1 MIEFFGPGGVLEQ
14 KLGDYEFRPSQIR
27 MAEAVHQALDSQSH
41 VIIEAGTGTGKTIAY
56 LLPALLHGQRLLVST
71 GTKTLQDQIFYKDI
85 PLLEMILGRPIRAA
99 YLKGRNNYL
108 CRLKLETAHAEGLF
122 SMKELRVFKKI
133 VDWAQVTETGDQS
146 ELGTDVDGE
155 LWSRLDA
162 RRERCL
168 GTKCQD
174 YDRCF
179 LTLTRQ
185 KAMESDIVIVNHHL
199 FFADLSIRKSDM
211 GGILPDY
218 SAVIFDEAHEL
229 EEVAT
234 EYFGFHVSNFRI
246 SELVGD
252 AKRLA
257 DKSETEVDDL
267 SSVQRA
273 SDRFFGALALMSD
286 GRHPVMN
293 FQDLEGMDAL
303 IGALQQAGR
312 ALKKQQDFSGE
323 WETLAR
329 RAGEIQSELEVFR
342 SGTLENFVSWIER
355 RGRGVFLE
363 ACPVDVSGLLREKL
377 FERIPACVLTS
388 ATLRVGESFAYFRQ
402 RIGME
407 VGDEL
412 ALSTEFDVRSQ
423 TTLYVPPRMP
433 DYRHPS
439 YLNRA
444 VEEIKRILNASH
456 GRAFVLFT
464 SYQQMIAAHEA
475 VSRDVPW
482 PCLLQSRSAGKS
494 RLLEEFKI
502 TPNAVLFAT
511 SSFWQGVDVK
521 GEALSAVIIDKL
533 PFQVPSDPLVS
544 ARMARVER
552 EGGSAFSDYQLP
564 HAILRLKQGLGRLI
578 RSKSDRGVLA
588 ILDNRLSTKGYG
600 KLFMASLPDYTV
612 TDNIDDLVEF
622 MKEEQPF

>member
-1 MIEFFGPGGVLEQ
+1 MNEFFGPGGILEQ

-27 MAEAVHQALDSQSH
+27 MAEAVYQALDNQSH
-41 VIIEAGTGTGKTIAY
+41 VIIEAGTGTGKTLAY
-56 LLPALLHGQRLLVST
+56 LLPALLHGQRVLVST

-85 PLLEMILGRPIRAA
+85 PLLETILERPVRAA

-108 CRLKLETAHAEGLF
+108 CRLKLENAHAEGLF

-133 VDWAQVTETGDQS
+133 LDWSQVTETGDYG
-146 ELGTDVDGE
+146 ELGTDIDGE

-162 RRERCL
+162 RRDRCL

-179 LTLTRQ
+179 LTLMRQ
-185 KAMESDIVIVNHHL
+185 KAMEADIVIVNHHL
-199 FFADLSIRKSDM
+199 FFADLSIRKSDV

-218 SAVIFDEAHEL
+218 TAVIFDEAHEL
-229 EEVAT
+229 EEIAT

-252 AKRLA
+252 AKRL
-257 DKSETEVDDL
+257 SERSEAEMDDL

-273 SDRFFGALALMSD
+273 SDRFFGGLAMMGE
-286 GRHPVMN
+286 GRHPMRN
-293 FQDLEGMDAL
+293 FRDLEGMDAL
-303 IGALQQAGR
+303 IGALQDAKNT
-312 ALKKQQDFSGE
+312 LKKQKDFSGE
-323 WETLAR
+323 WEALER
-329 RAGEIQSELEVFR
+329 RAGEIASELEIFR
-342 SGTLENFVSWIER
+342 NGTLENFVSWIER
-355 RGRGVFLE
+355 RGRGLFLE

-388 ATLRVGESFAYFRQ
+388 ATLTIAESFGYFRQ

-407 VGDEL
+407 VGEEL
-412 ALSTEFDVRSQ
+412 TLSTEFDVRSQ
-423 TTLYVPPRMP
+423 AMLYVPGRMP

-444 VEEIKRILNASH
+444 VEEIQNILNASR

-464 SYQQMIAAHEA
+464 SYQQMMAAYEV
-475 VSRDVPW
+475 VSHDLQW
-482 PCLLQSRSAGKS
+482 PCLVQTRSAGKS

-502 TPNAVLFAT
+502 TPHAVLFAT

-544 ARMARVER
+544 ARMMRVER

-578 RSKSDRGVLA
+578 RSKTDRGVLA

-612 TDNIDDLVEF
+612 TDSVEDLVEF